1 MINIKSIAL
10 SVAIA
15 AFFVSVGYGQY
26 QRVAKE
32 KLEVKAQH
40 YKDEAGHYRNSEIA
54 IRNQYDVI
62 NTALADREDKRIAA
76 EKQVTELKEEL
87 KHAQKDNKCAR
98 EPVPDAV
105 TDRLRARVTKVNA
118 TAARAKNAVPPVP
131 GS

>member
-1 MINIKSIAL
+1 MSLRAIVIT
-10 SVAIA
+10 VAIA
-15 AFFVSVGYGQY
+15 AFFISVGYGQY

-40 YKDEAGHYRNSEIA
+40 YKDEAEHYRNSEIA

-62 NTALADREDKRIAA
+62 NTVLADREELRVIA
-76 EKQVTELKEEL
+76 EKRVTELKGEL

-105 TDRLRARVTKVNA
+105 TQRLRERVAEVNA
-118 TAARAKNAVPPVP
+118 TAAGAKNAVPPVP
-131 GS
+131 SP